1 MILII
6 EIKIIYIYKLYNE
19 IIILYINLVKFL
31 LIEKS
36 ILNNI

>member
-6 EIKIIYIYKLYNE
+6 EIKRIYFYKLYNE

-36 ILNNI
+36 I

>member
-36 ILNNI
+36 I